1 MNDLSKKRVDR
12 LLLVMNRQQEK
23 LQERF
28 QEESQSELLGERSE
42 YSPREFLDKRIEAIF
57 LVQ

>member
-1 MNDLSKKRVDR
+1 
-12 LLLVMNRQQEK
+12 MNRQQEK

-28 QEESQSELLGERSE
+28 QEESQSEILGERSE

-57 LVQ
+57 FGTVVDQPVQKVTVPQK

>member
-1 MNDLSKKRVDR
+1 MNDLSKRELIDF
-12 LLLVMNRQQEK
+12 LLVMNRQQEK